1 MEAIGNERQQ
11 GVHLQQGLAS
21 LPRSVDQPIASRMVG
36 KSAIGAGSHSS
47 DLPFIS
53 SGASLIR
60 FL

>member
-36 KSAIGAGSHSS
+36 KSAIGAGSHLS
-47 DLPFIS
+47 DLPV
-53 SGASLIR
+53 IR
-60 FL
+60 T